1 LRTSIVGLD
10 FIPVACLLLTYQ
22 SITNHSLIDTLAMYG
37 NILARC
43 GGSGSVSHRG
53 VSVNTIT
60 SRSSSSS
67 SSSTTRRSNNN
78 RSIMAATT
86 SAGVACT
93 MCHSLRI
100 TAACSAGTSLQQH
113 VRTNLSNNHNTT
125 ARSLNTY
132 NNKGQNH
139 FGNGMNQTVAWNSSS
154 ISNGCGILRT
164 SPTLL
169 NNRAINSSSQI
180 KSSSLLLPSNT
191 FGITQHNLTAAPLS
205 TVAGLSSQEALLNG
219 EASVAESSWTMQEL
233 VGAIL
238 FATAATAGSILL
250 GPIDRL
256 RGKTTGNDGGGGN
269 GGGDNGGGGGSG
281 SGGPIGEHRLDS
293 PLNTKEENKEEGDQE
308 MELGLGVATLP
319 RPYEGMFIKLY
330 TCLLLDY
337 ICKISHSLDVSPK
350 FYSSS
355 IRPSIKRR

>member
-1 LRTSIVGLD
+1 
-10 FIPVACLLLTYQ
+10 
-22 SITNHSLIDTLAMYG
+22 
-37 NILARC
+37 
-43 GGSGSVSHRG
+43 
-53 VSVNTIT
+53 
-60 SRSSSSS
+60 
-67 SSSTTRRSNNN
+67 
-78 RSIMAATT
+78 MAATT

-93 MCHSLRI
+93 MCHSLRL

-113 VRTNLSNNHNTT
+113 VRTNLSNNHYSNTT
-125 ARSLNTY
+125 ARTLTTSY
-132 NNKGQNH
+132 NNNKAH

-154 ISNGCGILRT
+154 IANGCGILRT

-169 NNRAINSSSQI
+169 NNRAIINSSSQI
-180 KSSSLLLPSNT
+180 KSSSLQLPSNT
-191 FGITQHNLTAAPLS
+191 FGGITQHNFIAAPLS
-205 TVAGLSSQEALLNG
+205 TVALSSREALLNG
-219 EASVAESSWTMQEL
+219 EASAAEPSWTMQEL

>member
-1 LRTSIVGLD
+1 
-10 FIPVACLLLTYQ
+10 
-22 SITNHSLIDTLAMYG
+22 MYG

-43 GGSGSVSHRG
+43 GGSGSVSRG

-60 SRSSSSS
+60 SRSSSST
-67 SSSTTRRSNNN
+67 TTRRSNNNN
-78 RSIMAATT
+78 RSIMAAAT

-113 VRTNLSNNHNTT
+113 VRTNLSNHHNTTT
-125 ARSLNTY
+125 ARSLTTSY
-132 NNKGQNH
+132 STNNKAH
-139 FGNGMNQTVAWNSSS
+139 FGNGMNQTVAWNSTLA
-154 ISNGCGILRT
+154 NGCGILRT

-169 NNRAINSSSQI
+169 NNNNRAINSSSQI
-180 KSSSLLLPSNT
+180 KSSSALLPSST

-205 TVAGLSSQEALLNG
+205 TVAAALSSQQALLNG
-219 EASVAESSWTMQEL
+219 EASAAESSWTMQEL

-256 RGKTTGNDGGGGN
+256 RGKTTGNTGSGGGN
-269 GGGDNGGGGGSG
+269 GGGDNGGGGGGSG
-281 SGGPIGEHRLDS
+281 GGGPIGEHRLDS

-319 RPYEGMFIKLY
+319 RPYEGMFVGML
-330 TCLLLDY
+330 CLFLCIDV
-337 ICKISHSLDVSPK
+337 IDISLT
-350 FYSSS
+350 
-355 IRPSIKRR
+355 

>member
-1 LRTSIVGLD
+1 
-10 FIPVACLLLTYQ
+10 
-22 SITNHSLIDTLAMYG
+22 MYG

-53 VSVNTIT
+53 VNAIT
-60 SRSSSSS
+60 SRSSS

-93 MCHSLRI
+93 MCHSLRL

-113 VRTNLSNNHNTT
+113 VRTNLSNNHHNSTT
-125 ARSLNTY
+125 ARSLTNFNT
-132 NNKGQNH
+132 NNKAH
-139 FGNGMNQTVAWNSSS
+139 FGNGMNQPVVAWNSSA
-154 ISNGCGILRT
+154 ISNGCGILKT

-169 NNRAINSSSQI
+169 NNNNRAINSSSQI
-180 KSSSLLLPSNT
+180 KSSSLQLPSNT
-191 FGITQHNLTAAPLS
+191 FGGITQHNFIAAPLS
-205 TVAGLSSQEALLNG
+205 TVALSSREALLNG
-219 EASVAESSWTMQEL
+219 EASAVESSWTMQEL

-238 FATAATAGSILL
+238 FATAATAGSLLL

-293 PLNTKEENKEEGDQE
+293 PLNTKEENKEEGEQE
-308 MELGLGVATLP
+308 MELGSGVATLP
-319 RPYEGMFIKLY
+319 RPYEGMFIKI
-330 TCLLLDY
+330 CMFLLLEIDV
-337 ICKISHSLDVSPK
+337 KDVHSHDMSPSTLLLQ
-350 FYSSS
+350 Y
-355 IRPSIKRR
+355 PSEH

>member
-1 LRTSIVGLD
+1 
-10 FIPVACLLLTYQ
+10 
-22 SITNHSLIDTLAMYG
+22 MYG

-43 GGSGSVSHRG
+43 GGSGYSVSCRG
-53 VSVNTIT
+53 VNTIT

-67 SSSTTRRSNNN
+67 SSTTTRRSNNNN

-100 TAACSAGTSLQQH
+100 TAACSAGNSLQQH
-113 VRTNLSNNHNTT
+113 VRSNLSNNHHSNTT
-125 ARSLNTY
+125 ARSLTTSY
-132 NNKGQNH
+132 DNNKAH
-139 FGNGMNQTVAWNSSS
+139 FGNGMNQTVAWNSTLANNGGGLLKTSS
-154 ISNGCGILRT
+154 S
-164 SPTLL
+164 LL
-169 NNRAINSSSQI
+169 NNNRVIINSSSQI
-180 KSSSLLLPSNT
+180 KSNPLQLPCST
-191 FGITQHNLTAAPLS
+191 FGITQNSLTVAPLS
-205 TVAGLSSQEALLNG
+205 TVALSSQEALLNG
-219 EASVAESSWTMQEL
+219 ESSAAESSWTMQEL

-256 RGKTTGNDGGGGN
+256 RGKTTANNGGGGGN
-269 GGGDNGGGGGSG
+269 GGDNGGG

-319 RPYEGMFIKLY
+319 RPYEGKSVNMCM
-330 TCLLLDY
+330 CLLT
-337 ICKISHSLDVSPK
+337 
-350 FYSSS
+350 
-355 IRPSIKRR
+355 

>member
-1 LRTSIVGLD
+1 
-10 FIPVACLLLTYQ
+10 
-22 SITNHSLIDTLAMYG
+22 MYG
-37 NILARC
+37 NIIARC
-43 GGSGSVSHRG
+43 GGSGYLVSNGCSSRG
-53 VSVNTIT
+53 VNTIT

-67 SSSTTRRSNNN
+67 STTTRRSNN

-100 TAACSAGTSLQQH
+100 TAACSASTSLQQH
-113 VRTNLSNNHNTT
+113 VRSNLSNNHHSNTT
-125 ARSLNTY
+125 ARSLTTY
-132 NNKGQNH
+132 NNKRQNH
-139 FGNGMNQTVAWNSSS
+139 FGNGMNQPVAWNSSS
-154 ISNGCGILRT
+154 IANGCGILGT
-164 SPTLL
+164 SSPLL
-169 NNRAINSSSQI
+169 NNNRAIINSSSSQI

-191 FGITQHNLTAAPLS
+191 FGITQHNLIAAPLS
-205 TVAGLSSQEALLNG
+205 TVATILSSQQALLNG
-219 EASVAESSWTMQEL
+219 ESSAAESSWTMQEL

-256 RGKTTGNDGGGGN
+256 RGKTTGNNGGGGGGN
-269 GGGDNGGGGGSG
+269 GGDNGGGSGG
-281 SGGPIGEHRLDS
+281 GGPIGEHRLDS

-319 RPYEGMFIKLY
+319 RPYEGMFIKLC

-337 ICKISHSLDVSPK
+337 ICKISHSVDVN
-350 FYSSS
+350 
-355 IRPSIKRR
+355 PSILLLQYPSEL

>member
-1 LRTSIVGLD
+1 
-10 FIPVACLLLTYQ
+10 
-22 SITNHSLIDTLAMYG
+22 MYG

-43 GGSGSVSHRG
+43 GGSGYSVSNGCSRR
-53 VSVNTIT
+53 VNKIT

-67 SSSTTRRSNNN
+67 STTTTRRSNNN
-78 RSIMAATT
+78 NRTIMAATT

-93 MCHSLRI
+93 MCHSLRL

-113 VRTNLSNNHNTT
+113 VRTNLSNNHNNNTT
-125 ARSLNTY
+125 ARSLTTY

-139 FGNGMNQTVAWNSSS
+139 FGNVMNQTVAWNNSS
-154 ISNGCGILRT
+154 IANGCGILKT

-169 NNRAINSSSQI
+169 NNNNRAINSSSQI
-180 KSSSLLLPSNT
+180 KSSSLLLPSST
-191 FGITQHNLTAAPLS
+191 FGGITQSYLNSTAAPLS
-205 TVAGLSSQEALLNG
+205 TVATLSSQEALLNG
-219 EASVAESSWTMQEL
+219 ESSAAESSWTMQEL

-256 RGKTTGNDGGGGN
+256 RGKTTGNNGGGGGN

-281 SGGPIGEHRLDS
+281 GGGPIGKHRLDS

-319 RPYEGMFIKLY
+319 RPYEGMLVKMCMCSFLDINCQRYL
-330 TCLLLDY
+330 THLICLLQLY
-337 ICKISHSLDVSPK
+337 
-350 FYSSS
+350 FSS
-355 IRPSIKRR
+355 IRPSIKRRSIIHGR